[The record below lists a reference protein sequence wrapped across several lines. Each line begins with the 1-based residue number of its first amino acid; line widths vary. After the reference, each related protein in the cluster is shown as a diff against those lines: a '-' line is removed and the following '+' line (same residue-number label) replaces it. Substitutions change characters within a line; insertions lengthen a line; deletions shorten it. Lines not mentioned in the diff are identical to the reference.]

1 MRRSQSSSKTPS
13 ISYRLDA
20 GTLYLSES
28 LRITEIDKDKDNL
41 FSILNSYQGE
51 HLLIDLSGLNSID
64 SSGVAFLQHITYI
77 LAQKNKRV
85 ELINIPK
92 EIGKIIE
99 TFSISQPKKFIET
112 KVENIFEK
120 VGGHTYH
127 FFTVILPA
135 YIYLMGD
142 LFYWSGVDLFK
153 RKKEHRKGEVINQSV
168 LIGVNAVPI
177 IGLISLLIG
186 LVLALQSAAQLRQ
199 FGANI
204 FMVDLIVIAMTREMG
219 PLITAIMIAGRSG
232 SAIASE
238 IGTMVITEEVDAL
251 KSMALDPI
259 RYVVVPKMHA
269 SVFTLPFLTIL
280 ADFMG
285 ILGGMIVSYFYLDLS
300 IMTFYNRMSTVL
312 FSKDIFIGTFKSIIF
327 AMIIVQTGSYYGF
340 QVSGGSETVGRHTT
354 AAVVTSIFLVILTDS
369 ILGLIFY

>member
-168 LIGVNAVPI
+168 LIGVNAK
-177 IGLISLLIG
+177 G
-186 LVLALQSAAQLRQ
+186 
-199 FGANI
+199 
-204 FMVDLIVIAMTREMG
+204 
-219 PLITAIMIAGRSG
+219 
-232 SAIASE
+232 
-238 IGTMVITEEVDAL
+238 
-251 KSMALDPI
+251 MACPSQ
-259 RYVVVPKMHA
+259 KA
-269 SVFTLPFLTIL
+269 
-280 ADFMG
+280 
-285 ILGGMIVSYFYLDLS
+285 
-300 IMTFYNRMSTVL
+300 
-312 FSKDIFIGTFKSIIF
+312 
-327 AMIIVQTGSYYGF
+327 
-340 QVSGGSETVGRHTT
+340 
-354 AAVVTSIFLVILTDS
+354 
-369 ILGLIFY
+369 